1 MEDGKM
7 RRKANLTGLLFSAP
21 FILGLLVFTLYPTGA
36 SLVYSFSDFNLFKP
50 LAWVGLDNYKWI
62 FQEKEVSK
70 SILNTLY
77 MVLLATPVSLIAGLL
92 TAQLL
97 NLKVKG
103 QSIFRTFFYIPSI
116 VPVIAS
122 SLVWMWV
129 LNPKSG
135 LINSLLDLAGLRGP
149 NWLLDA
155 AWTKP
160 SLILMTAWGSGGVM
174 IIFLAALQD
183 VPRSLYES
191 ADIDGA
197 GSVRKFFSITLP
209 SISPIILF
217 QLVMSLIVYFQ
228 YFAQAFMLASLT
240 NSGADQTMAG
250 PEKSLLFYAILLYRE
265 AFVDFRMG
273 HASAMAWVLFIITA
287 LVTWLVFRSSKRWVT
302 YGGD

>member
-1 MEDGKM
+1 M
-7 RRKANLTGLLFSAP
+7 RIKENWAGLLFSTP
-21 FILGLLVFTLYPTGA
+21 FIIGFLLFTLYPTGA
-36 SLVYSFSDFNLFKP
+36 SLVYSFTDFNLFKS
-50 LAWVGLDNYKWI
+50 LKWVGLDNYKWI
-62 FQEKEVSK
+62 FEDKDVWISVR
-70 SILNTLY
+70 NTLY
-77 MVLLATPVSLIAGLL
+77 MVVFATPVTLIAGLL

-103 QSIFRTFFYIPSI
+103 LPIFRTLFYIPSI

-129 LNPKSG
+129 LNPGSG
-135 LINSLLDLAGLRGP
+135 LINSFLGMFGVLGP

-160 SLILMTAWGSGGVM
+160 SLILMLAWGCGGTM

-183 VPRSLYES
+183 VSRSLYEA

-197 GSVRKFFSITLP
+197 GSIRKFFNVTLP
-209 SISPIILF
+209 SISSIILF
-217 QLVMSLIVYFQ
+217 QLIMSLITYFQ
-228 YFAQAFMLASLT
+228 FFSQAFMLSSLSAS
-240 NSGADQTMAG
+240 GPDQTMQG

-273 HASAMAWVLFIITA
+273 HASAMAWVLFVITA
-287 LVTWLVFRSSKRWVT
+287 LVTWLVFRGSKKWVT
-302 YGGD
+302 YGGE